1 MDMKRNSILLI
12 CATIAVFI
20 FAGCIADESVAESV
34 AEKATPVRVVAVQKV
49 SLSPAIRTAGVLA
62 TKAESRLSF
71 KIGGILQRL
80 AVDEGAE
87 VKKGQLLAHL
97 DRREINAQVV
107 AARSSYDKAERDL
120 KRVTA
125 LYSDSVVTLE
135 QLQNSKTTRAVA
147 GSQLEIAKFNQRHA
161 AIYAPANGKVLKR
174 FAERDEL
181 VGPGAPIITFSSNS
195 DSWIVRCG
203 VSDRD
208 LLALKIGDKAEVMFD
223 PYPGKTFSGEVVEVA
238 SAVDV
243 RSGTYEVEVRLN
255 KTSLR
260 LISGFIASVQL
271 TPSSSISLSLI
282 PSEALV
288 EGDGQHGEIFLAD
301 GNTAKQTKI
310 EISHILTNTIAVS
323 TPLQVG
329 AAVITDGSA
338 YIRDGQTID
347 IVQ

>member
-1 MDMKRNSILLI
+1 MKRNSILLI
-12 CATIAVFI
+12 CATIVAMLL
-20 FAGCIADESVAESV
+20 AGCGADDSTVESI
-34 AEKATPVRVVAVQKV
+34 AEKATPVRVVTVQKV

-107 AARSSYDKAERDL
+107 AAQSGYDKAERDL

-125 LYSDSVVTLE
+125 LYSDSVITLE
-135 QLQNSKTTRAVA
+135 QLQNSKTALAVA
-147 GSQLEIAKFNQRHA
+147 GSQLEITKFNQRHA
-161 AIYAPANGKVLKR
+161 AIYAPANGKMLKR
-174 FAERDEL
+174 FVERDEL
-181 VGPGAPIITFSSNS
+181 VGPGTPIFTFSSSS

-208 LLALKIGDKAEVMFD
+208 LVALKMGDKASVTFD
-223 PYPGKTFSGEVVEVA
+223 PYPGETFSGEVVEIA
-238 SAVDV
+238 SAVDS
-243 RSGTYEVEVRLN
+243 RSGTYEVEIRLD
-255 KTSLR
+255 KTPLR
-260 LISGFIASVQL
+260 LISGFVASVEL
-271 TPSSSISLSLI
+271 TPSKGTSLSLI

-288 EGDGQHGEIFLAD
+288 EGDGQRGKIFLAD
-301 GNTAKQTKI
+301 GNTARRTQI
-310 EISHILTNTIAVS
+310 DIAHILADNIAVS
-323 TPLQVG
+323 TPLQPG

-338 YIRDGQTID
+338 YVRDGQTID